1 MARMAGLTD
10 REAGWI
16 ARYIFRA
23 VRRRIG
29 QVTDTFR
36 IAAHAPGL
44 LLGWSLHELAFERAT
59 AVDRRLR
66 TLAQLKTAALI
77 GCPG

>member
-10 REAGWI
+10 REGGWI
-16 ARYIFRA
+16 ARFIFRA
-23 VRRRIG
+23 VRRRVG
-29 QVTDTFR
+29 RVTDSFR

-59 AVDRRLR
+59 AVERRLR

>member
-10 REAGWI
+10 NEAGWI
-16 ARYIFRA
+16 ARFIFRA
-23 VRRRIG
+23 VRRRVG
-29 QVTDTFR
+29 RVTDSFR
-36 IAAHAPGL
+36 IAAHTPGL

-59 AVDRRLR
+59 AVERRLR

>member
-1 MARMAGLTD
+1 MAGLTD

-16 ARYIFRA
+16 ARFIFRA
-23 VRRRIG
+23 VRRRAG
-29 QVTDTFR
+29 GRLTDTFR

-44 LLGWSLHELAFERAT
+44 LLGWSLHELAFERAAT
-59 AVDRRLR
+59 VDRRLR

>member
-1 MARMAGLTD
+1 MAGLTD
-10 REAGWI
+10 KEAGWI

-23 VRRRIG
+23 VRKRVGRL
-29 QVTDTFR
+29 TDTFR

-44 LLGWSLHELAFERAT
+44 LLGWSLHELAFERANT
-59 AVDRRLR
+59 VERRLR

>member
-10 REAGWI
+10 KEAGWI
-16 ARYIFRA
+16 AKLVFRG
-23 VRRRIG
+23 VRRRVG
-29 QVTDTFR
+29 KLTDTFR

-44 LLGWSLHELAFERAT
+44 LLGWALHELAYERANK
-59 AVDRRLR
+59 VDRRLR
-66 TLAQLKTAALI
+66 TLAQLKTAVLI